1 MPSLHASTAR
11 SLDPR
16 VVFAS
21 SPWTGEMM
29 MMMMMMYDDDD
40 NDYDEPNPNLIY
52 LIPLILSSSNDCR
65 SMATTIDHQF

>member
-1 MPSLHASTAR
+1 
-11 SLDPR
+11 
-16 VVFAS
+16 
-21 SPWTGEMM
+21 MM